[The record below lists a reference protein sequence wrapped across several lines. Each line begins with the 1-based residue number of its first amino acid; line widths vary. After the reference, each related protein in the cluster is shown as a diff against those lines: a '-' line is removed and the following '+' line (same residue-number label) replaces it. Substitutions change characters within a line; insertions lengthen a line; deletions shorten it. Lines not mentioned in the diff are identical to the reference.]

1 MLTQNERDERRVHYL
16 NRFRNRS
23 FEGNLEIDQT
33 DTKEYQQTDRRI
45 KNLEAELSDARAEL
59 HILNKAFDT
68 VEREQRVRIAKKS
81 LGVRDQIDALLTDVY
96 ARAQQCTKLMGAEKS
111 YKHDLPHAYADVR
124 QYVVNGT
131 YGRQA
136 NRRFHQLHIEYYLV
150 QAASRMMWHDN
161 TKKGQPLYERVTKIR
176 NECWA
181 RYNEAGNPIDRS
193 ATA

>member
-1 MLTQNERDERRVHYL
+1 MMTQNERDERRVHYL

-23 FEGNLEIDQT
+23 FEGTLEIDQT
-33 DTKEYQQTDRRI
+33 DTKEYQQADRRI
-45 KNLEAELSDARAEL
+45 KNLEAELQDARTEL

-68 VEREQRVRIAKKS
+68 VDREQRVRVAKKS
-81 LGVRDQIDALLTDVY
+81 LGVRDQIDAVLEQVFDRT
-96 ARAQQCTKLMGAEKS
+96 RQCTKLTGDGKS

-131 YGRQA
+131 YGRQT
-136 NRRFHQLHIEYYLV
+136 NRRFHQLHIEYYLML
-150 QAASRMMWHDN
+150 AAARIMWHDN